1 MCIIVCL
8 CVWKLNW
15 IFGWLLLHIWFA
27 VCFFTEEDNFIKCFT
42 WLDGNDSDKFPG
54 LIEDTY

>member
-1 MCIIVCL
+1 MYFCLFVCVEIEL
-8 CVWKLNW
+8 DFRLVAIAYL
-15 IFGWLLLHIWFA
+15 
-27 VCFFTEEDNFIKCFT
+27 VCCLFFTEEDNFIKCFT